1 MAAAEAISL
10 LFTNNTNGS
19 VPVSVM
25 SNPAN
30 LADNCNA
37 TTQSQWN
44 VTGLTFSGENF
55 VSVQYGLLG
64 GTYLLFTAPLVAQ
77 TLQGVLDALNTLGIG
92 QFFVTTSG
100 GNTFIE
106 NYANGYEFGVLNI
119 YNSVVPQFTYNIQTS
134 AAGGNT
140 SVDVN
145 FVTQLTAN
153 NPTTV
158 SGTITTASGDYVLVG
173 GTAETNPGGTN
184 VSLVNLTNSAVYLS
198 GNVAS
203 ATPFGTAITVQPG
216 AQYVLTVTTG

>member
-1 MAAAEAISL
+1 MTASESISVV
-10 LFTNNTNGS
+10 FTNTTNGT
-19 VPVSVM
+19 VPISVM
-25 SNPAN
+25 GNPAN

-37 TTQSQWN
+37 TTQTQWN
-44 VTGLTFSGENF
+44 VTSLVFTNENF
-55 VSVQYGLLG
+55 VSVQYGLIG
-64 GTYLLFTAPLVAQ
+64 STYLLFTAPLTTL

-100 GNTFIE
+100 GNTFIN
-106 NYANGYEFGVLNI
+106 NYADGYEFGVLNI
-119 YNSVVPQFTYNIQTS
+119 YSSVVPQFTYNIETS

>member
-1 MAAAEAISL
+1 MAASESISV
-10 LFTNNTNGS
+10 LFTNTTNGS

-55 VSVQYGLLG
+55 VSVQYGLIG
-64 GTYLLFTAPLVAQ
+64 GAYLLFTAPLTTQ
-77 TLQGVLDALNTLGIG
+77 SLQGVLDALNTLGIG

-100 GNTFIE
+100 GSTFIN
-106 NYANGYEFGVLNI
+106 NYADGYEFGVLNI
-119 YNSVVPQFTYNIQTS
+119 YNSVVPQFTYNIETS

-145 FVTQLTAN
+145 FVNQLNVAN
-153 NPTTV
+153 PDSQ
-158 SGTITTASGDYVLVG
+158 SGTITTASGDYIQVA

-184 VSLVNLTNSAVYLS
+184 VSLINLTNSNVYLS
-198 GNVAS
+198 GNIAS
-203 ATPFGTAITVQPG
+203 GIGFGTVVTVADG
-216 AQYVLTVTTG
+216 AQYVLTVQTG

>member
-1 MAAAEAISL
+1 MAAAEAISI

-158 SGTITTASGDYVLVG
+158 SGTITTASG
-173 GTAETNPGGTN
+173 GTN